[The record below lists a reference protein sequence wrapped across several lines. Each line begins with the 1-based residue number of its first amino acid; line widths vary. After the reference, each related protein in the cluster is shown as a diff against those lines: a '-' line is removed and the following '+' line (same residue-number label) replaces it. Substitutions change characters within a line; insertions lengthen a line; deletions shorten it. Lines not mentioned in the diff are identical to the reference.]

1 MAITNFQPTIWSG
14 VILDTLKKSLVF
26 GAPGVV
32 NRDYEGE
39 ITQGGTSVKITD
51 FADPTIGTFVK
62 DTDITIQALT
72 DATRSLL
79 IDQQKYFAFEV
90 DDLDAVQS
98 RNGGAIV
105 DQAGS
110 QAAYKLRDTADQV
123 IAAELKANAL
133 AGNKLGAKAVNSA
146 DTAFKLLVDFRTKLA
161 TNNIPNEGRWA
172 IVTPS
177 FYSYL
182 LQDNRFISAA
192 QSGSTDPLLNGRVG
206 RALGMN
212 IYESNNCTAGATT
225 GTMCYAGHAIG
236 TSYAE
241 QILKVEA
248 GRLEK
253 RFADYLKGLH
263 VYGTKVLRP
272 EAVVTADVTV
282 S

>member
-1 MAITNFQPTIWSG
+1 MAITNFQPTIWSA

-39 ITQGGTSVKITD
+39 ITGGGTSVKITD

-90 DDLDAVQS
+90 DDLDAVQA
-98 RNGGAIV
+98 RNGGAII
-105 DQAGS
+105 DQAGQ
-110 QAAYKLRDTADQV
+110 QAAYKLRDAADSV
-123 IAAELKANAL
+123 IAAEMKANAL
-133 AGNKLGAKAVNSA
+133 AGNKLGATAVSSA
-146 DTAFKLLVDFRTKLA
+146 DTAYNLLVSFRTKLT
-161 TNNIPNEGRWA
+161 TNNVPNEGRWA
-172 IVTPS
+172 IVTPAV
-177 FYSYL
+177 YGWL
-182 LQDNRFISAA
+182 LKDARFIDASA
-192 QSGSTDPLLNGRVG
+192 SGSTDPLLNGRVG
-206 RALGMN
+206 RAVGLT
-212 IYESNNCTAGATT
+212 IFESNNCTAGATT
-225 GTMCYAGHAIG
+225 GTMCYAGHSIG

-248 GRLEK
+248 GRMEK

-263 VYGTKVLRP
+263 VYGTKVTRP
-272 EAVVTADVTV
+272 EAVATADVTV